1 MPDWLVVLAWVWL
14 VLAGICLL
22 VIVADFLSGHRQ
34 HMAIMN
40 LVWPITALYGGPIA
54 LVAYFRIGRRASHT
68 QMSNGNK
75 PGGAAVHENMTAMGH
90 DGGARKAEEM
100 PKMRRPRWQAV
111 AVATTHCGS
120 GCVVGDIVA
129 EFFLLAV
136 PLTLWGKPIFAAW
149 VIDYLFA
156 FAFGIAF
163 QYFTI
168 KPMKKLTAGE
178 ALWTA
183 VKIDSLSLTAW
194 QVGMYGWMA
203 IVTFVIFG
211 QEISKASPVFWFM
224 MQIAMC
230 AGFLTS
236 YPVTWWL
243 VSRGIK
249 EAM

>member
-1 MPDWLVVLAWVWL
+1 MGGTASSGDAINMP
-14 VLAGICLL
+14 
-22 VIVADFLSGHRQ
+22 Q
-34 HMAIMN
+34 H
-40 LVWPITALYGGPIA
+40 
-54 LVAYFRIGRRASHT
+54 
-68 QMSNGNK
+68 
-75 PGGAAVHENMTAMGH
+75 GAAI
-90 DGGARKAEEM
+90 
-100 PKMRRPRWQAV
+100 RRPKWQSV

-129 EFFLLAV
+129 EIFLLYVPVILFGRMIFGTWAV
-136 PLTLWGKPIFAAW
+136 
-149 VIDYLFA
+149 DYGFA
-156 FAFGIAF
+156 FIFGIAF

-168 KPMKKLTAGE
+168 KPMKQLTAGK
-178 ALWTA
+178 ALVTA

-203 IVTFVIFG
+203 IAVFVIFR
-211 QEISKASPVFWFM
+211 QEIPKTSPVFWFT